1 MLPPKKHLKP
11 IFCHENIIIICLY
24 SRHCDENGRKCHKK
38 KRKIKKFSSKKHLKP
53 IFCHENNLFVKDDF
67 ETEHPDIGH
76 KKRRTVRFSSQ
87 KTPKTHIHIMKT
99 LCHVGLSSVDVSA
112 VCWCKD
118 TGAGICQKV
127 TIITIRPVV
136 LLFCASLRP

>member
-1 MLPPKKHLKP
+1 MLPP
-11 IFCHENIIIICLY
+11 
-24 SRHCDENGRKCHKK
+24 
-38 KRKIKKFSSKKHLKP
+38 KKHLKP

-99 LCHVGLSSVDVSA
+99 FPNLNVVSTRGLPPCLYSPSFTQPLA
-112 VCWCKD
+112 ENNC
-118 TGAGICQKV
+118 IPLE
-127 TIITIRPVV
+127 I
-136 LLFCASLRP
+136 